1 MDPAESPFKSAIEK
15 LATMLVASESS
26 EIYRVIIPG
35 LLSPA
40 FYPPTAIETHHVLQF
55 LHALRG
61 LLQSYPS
68 QLTAMITLPL
78 TLFSRDSA
86 LTCFMELLSDGVME
100 LTPFP
105 HSVPVPE
112 TSVPGESQEEPPHGM
127 VKMHKLPIFHDTG
140 SGSGVGLDD
149 EYVFTLTR
157 RQFAIKRFS
166 LPPLEGDSQ
175 AQQGLKDEDKK
186 KQASMEFWAKSHP
199 YHYMRGSTYEPPQ
212 KYAEDKYRNI
222 RLKPGSWSFEW
233 SRKY

>member
-1 MDPAESPFKSAIEK
+1 MTGSADDLPIFCHSFDLRNRLVMEPSRMPIHLSVDIDPQGSPFQSAIER
-15 LATMLVASESS
+15 LSALLVASKTS
-26 EIYRVIIPG
+26 EIYRVIIPT

-40 FYPPTAIETHHVLQF
+40 IYPPNAIETHHVLQF

-61 LLQSYPS
+61 LLQCYPL

-78 TLFSRDSA
+78 ALFPRDLA
-86 LTCFMELLSDGVME
+86 LTCCMELLSNGVME

-105 HSVPVPE
+105 HSVAVPE

-127 VKMHKLPIFHDTG
+127 VKMHKLPVYHDTG

-175 AQQGLKDEDKK
+175 AQQGLNDEDKK
-186 KQASMEFWAKSHP
+186 KQASMDF
-199 YHYMRGSTYEPPQ
+199 
-212 KYAEDKYRNI
+212 
-222 RLKPGSWSFEW
+222 
-233 SRKY
+233 